1 MRPPL
6 TRCRCTPL
14 CLSPLYADDD
24 VVATPD
30 GDALREHVT
39 PDPYPVEQLV
49 LDVEAVSA

>member
-1 MRPPL
+1 V
-6 TRCRCTPL
+6 TRCSCRPG
-14 CLSPLYADDD
+14 CLAWLYADDD

-30 GDALREHVT
+30 GDALREHVA

>member
-1 MRPPL
+1 MIRP
-6 TRCRCTPL
+6 RCHCNTW
-14 CLSPLYADDD
+14 CLSEIRADDD